1 MDFSAAFT
9 RLIELLYVN
18 YGIGGMMKGTQ
29 PPNDSGFRSI
39 NIAMRERD
47 HETLLVHV

>member
-18 YGIGGMMKGTQ
+18 YGIGGMMKGLS
-29 PPNDSGFRSI
+29 DAVKRLLI
-39 NIAMRERD
+39 NAKK
-47 HETLLVHV
+47 